1 MFDQF
6 DQLNLIMQAW
16 VIVGFASFV
25 CWAVF
30 AAFVFA
36 CWVLSFWKQV
46 SGDE

>member
-6 DQLNLIMQAW
+6 DQLNWYMQIFVAL
-16 VIVGFASFV
+16 GFVCFV

-36 CWVLSFWKQV
+36 CWALSYWKQIF
-46 SGDE
+46 GDD

>member
-6 DQLNLIMQAW
+6 ESLNWIMQAW
-16 VIVGFASFV
+16 VVVGFWSFV

-36 CWVLSFWKQV
+36 CWALSYWKQIF
-46 SGDE
+46 GDD